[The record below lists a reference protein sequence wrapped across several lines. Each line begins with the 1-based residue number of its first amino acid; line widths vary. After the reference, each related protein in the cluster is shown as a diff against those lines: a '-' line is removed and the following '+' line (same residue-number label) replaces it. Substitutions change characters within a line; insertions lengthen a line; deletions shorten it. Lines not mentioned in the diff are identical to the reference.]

1 MILVSKSIVGLALG
15 AVLGVSFNFSLNANA
30 AESKALAE
38 ANAPSP
44 LAKNDDASL
53 PVDDSEVG
61 SKQLHV
67 PTKAAKTA
75 PCLSWLPP
83 VDVKPRVA
91 LLCIHG
97 FSLHKGCYAAFGKEM
112 AKNGIA
118 TYATDLRGFGELK
131 DYNNREGMDFDGDLV
146 DIKATLQQI
155 HKNHPGL
162 PVILLGESL
171 GGAIALRAAALYPEL
186 ISGLICAVPARDR
199 FAMSD
204 SEKKVTKTSV
214 LNTITGDYSKP
225 MDGAAFAAVQK
236 ISANEE
242 LRSEWKN
249 DPLMRT
255 YFSAKDFVQF
265 DFFMRGNLE
274 VAKFIKDM
282 PVLFLQGTAD
292 KLIRPEGTWRLFER
306 LATPNRQLV
315 LSKNSEHLLFEENQF
330 RADDVGFVTTWI
342 DKNVSP
348 LDPAI
353 AISMAKLPVVASMKE
368 YSESEIAIASA
379 SPNTTSTSTTTT
391 TTNSAP
397 VEKVATLPPPPQPTE
412 FKHRLASQSP
422 QINFWIELD
431 RNGKVFRCNN
441 KMEFKTGDKIRFHLI
456 PQSDGY
462 AYLVMKAGTTGKSD
476 VLFPNNQYGTQNYL
490 FRGKDYPIPAVGW
503 MEFDQHPGTEQLG
516 LVFASEKVDVTPES
530 LKNRTMTAFVSAD
543 DTGSK
548 DLCPTRMK
556 LSWDDP
562 KPVMLPDDFSAVA
575 QVTNSN
581 DSSLV
586 RLMASPGGMVS
597 ASISLLHG
605 SNR

>member
-1 MILVSKSIVGLALG
+1 
-15 AVLGVSFNFSLNANA
+15 
-30 AESKALAE
+30 
-38 ANAPSP
+38 
-44 LAKNDDASL
+44 
-53 PVDDSEVG
+53 
-61 SKQLHV
+61 
-67 PTKAAKTA
+67 
-75 PCLSWLPP
+75 
-83 VDVKPRVA
+83 
-91 LLCIHG
+91 
-97 FSLHKGCYAAFGKEM
+97 
-112 AKNGIA
+112 
-118 TYATDLRGFGELK
+118 
-131 DYNNREGMDFDGDLV
+131 
-146 DIKATLQQI
+146 
-155 HKNHPGL
+155 
-162 PVILLGESL
+162 
-171 GGAIALRAAALYPEL
+171 
-186 ISGLICAVPARDR
+186 
-199 FAMSD
+199 
-204 SEKKVTKTSV
+204 
-214 LNTITGDYSKP
+214 
-225 MDGAAFAAVQK
+225 
-236 ISANEE
+236 
-242 LRSEWKN
+242 
-249 DPLMRT
+249 
-255 YFSAKDFVQF
+255 
-265 DFFMRGNLE
+265 
-274 VAKFIKDM
+274 
-282 PVLFLQGTAD
+282 
-292 KLIRPEGTWRLFER
+292 
-306 LATPNRQLV
+306 
-315 LSKNSEHLLFEENQF
+315 
-330 RADDVGFVTTWI
+330 

-348 LDPAI
+348 LDPTI

-379 SPNTTSTSTTTT
+379 SSNTTSTSTTTT